1 MRTSEPGKEFI
12 KDFEGCKLEAYQC
25 SGGVWT
31 IGYGHTRHVQEGD
44 KITNKEADA
53 FLVKDIEMVEHHVDR
68 LVNVHLLT
76 NEWDAIVSWC
86 FNLGCGNLRSSTMLR
101 VINAGDIDKVSEQI
115 VRWDKAGG
123 KVVSGLTRRR
133 KAEAELFDNAV
144 YDHKPKEPKEPKE
157 PKPKAKAKS
166 NG

>member
-1 MRTSEPGKEFI
+1 MRTSESGKKFI

-25 SGGVWT
+25 SGGSWT
-31 IGYGHTRHVQEGD
+31 IGYGHTRNVQEGD

-53 FLVKDIEMVEHHVDR
+53 FLIKDIEMVEHHVNR
-68 LVNVHLLT
+68 LINVHLLT
-76 NEWDAIVSWC
+76 NQWDAVVSWC
-86 FNLGCGNLRSSTMLR
+86 FNLGCGNLRASTMLR

-123 KVVSGLTRRR
+123 KVVAGLTRRR

-144 YDHKPKEPKEPKE
+144 YDHQPKES
-157 PKPKAKAKS
+157 KPKAKAKS

>member
-1 MRTSEPGKEFI
+1 MRTSESGKQFI
-12 KDFEGCKLEAYQC
+12 KDFEGCKLEAYEC
-25 SGGVWT
+25 SGGVWS
-31 IGYGHTRHVQEGD
+31 IGYGHIRNVQEGD
-44 KITNKEADA
+44 KITNKEANA
-53 FLVKDIEMVEHHVDR
+53 FLIKDIEMVEHHVNR
-68 LVNVHLLT
+68 LINVHLLT
-76 NEWDAIVSWC
+76 NQWDAVVSWC

-123 KVVSGLTRRR
+123 KVVAGLTRRR
-133 KAEAELFDNAV
+133 KAEAELFDNAI
-144 YDHKPKEPKEPKE
+144 YDHQPKE

>member
-1 MRTSEPGKEFI
+1 MRTSEAGKEFI

-76 NEWDAIVSWC
+76 NEWDAVVSWC

-144 YDHKPKEPKEPKE
+144 YDHKPKEPKEPK
-157 PKPKAKAKS
+157 PKAKAKS

>member
-44 KITNKEADA
+44 KITSKEADA
-53 FLVKDIEMVEHHVDR
+53 FLVKDIEMVEHHVNR

-76 NEWDAIVSWC
+76 NEWDAVVSWC
-86 FNLGCGNLRSSTMLR
+86 FNLGCGNLRASTMLR

-123 KVVSGLTRRR
+123 KVVAGLTRRR
-133 KAEAELFDNAV
+133 KAEAQLFDDAV
-144 YDHKPKEPKEPKE
+144 YDHKPKES
-157 PKPKAKAKS
+157 KPKAKAKS

>member
-1 MRTSEPGKEFI
+1 MRTSESGKEFI
-12 KDFEGCKLEAYQC
+12 KHFEGCKLEAYQC

-31 IGYGHTRHVQEGD
+31 IGYGNTRNVQEGD

-53 FLVKDIEMVEHHVDR
+53 LLITDIEMVEHHVDR
-68 LVNVHLLT
+68 LVNVHLLR
-76 NEWDAIVSWC
+76 NQWDAIVSWC
-86 FNLGCGNLRSSTMLR
+86 FNLGCGNLRASTMLR
-101 VINAGDIDKVSEQI
+101 VINAGDIDEVSEQI

-123 KVVSGLTRRR
+123 KVVAGLTRRR
-133 KAEAELFDNAV
+133 KAEAQLFDDAV
-144 YDHKPKEPKEPKE
+144 YDHKPKE

>member
-25 SGGVWT
+25 SGGVWS
-31 IGYGHTRHVQEGD
+31 IGYGHTRNVQEGD
-44 KITNKEADA
+44 KITSKEADA

-76 NEWDAIVSWC
+76 NEWDAVVSWC
-86 FNLGCGNLRSSTMLR
+86 FNLGCGNLRASTMLK

-123 KVVSGLTRRR
+123 KVVAGLTRRR
-133 KAEAELFDNAV
+133 KAEAQLFDDAI
-144 YDHKPKEPKEPKE
+144 YDHKPKES
-157 PKPKAKAKS
+157 KPKAKAKS

>member
-1 MRTSEPGKEFI
+1 MRTSDAGKEFI

-68 LVNVHLLT
+68 LVNVHLLR

-86 FNLGCGNLRSSTMLR
+86 FNLGCGNLRSSTLL
-101 VINAGDIDKVSEQI
+101 VQINEGNLDKVSEQI
-115 VRWDKAGG
+115 VRWNKAGG
-123 KVVSGLTRRR
+123 KVVAGLTRRR
-133 KAEAELFDNAV
+133 KAEAAMFDNKV
-144 YDHKPKEPKEPKE
+144 DDESDE
-157 PKPKAKAKS
+157 
-166 NG
+166 

>member
-1 MRTSEPGKEFI
+1 MRTSEAGKEFI

-68 LVNVHLLT
+68 LVNVHLLR
-76 NEWDAIVSWC
+76 NEWDSIVSWC
-86 FNLGCGNLRSSTMLR
+86 FNLGCGNLRSSTLL
-101 VINAGDIDKVSEQI
+101 VQINEGNLDKVAEQI

-123 KVVSGLTRRR
+123 KVVAGLTRRR
-133 KAEAELFDNAV
+133 KAEADLFDNAV
-144 YDHKPKEPKEPKE
+144 YDHKLKEPR
-157 PKPKAKAKS
+157 PKAKAKS

>member
-1 MRTSEPGKEFI
+1 MRTSESGKEFI

-31 IGYGHTRHVQEGD
+31 IGHGHARNVQEGD

-53 FLVKDIEMVEHHVDR
+53 LLITDIEMVEHHVDR
-68 LVNVHLLT
+68 LVNVHLLR

-86 FNLGCGNLRSSTMLR
+86 FNLGCGNLRASTLL
-101 VINAGDIDKVSEQI
+101 VKINEGNLDKVAEQI

-123 KVVSGLTRRR
+123 KVVAGLTRRR

-144 YDHKPKEPKEPKE
+144 YDHKPKEPKPKT
-157 PKPKAKAKS
+157 KAKS

>member
-1 MRTSEPGKEFI
+1 
-12 KDFEGCKLEAYQC
+12 
-25 SGGVWT
+25 
-31 IGYGHTRHVQEGD
+31 
-44 KITNKEADA
+44 
-53 FLVKDIEMVEHHVDR
+53 MVEHHVDR

-76 NEWDAIVSWC
+76 NQWDAVVYWWLK
-86 FNLGCGNLRSSTMLR
+86 LGCGNQIASTKLR

-115 VRWDKAGG
+115 VRWDKVG
-123 KVVSGLTRRR
+123 KKAVAGLTRRR

-144 YDHKPKEPKEPKE
+144 YDHQPKE

>member
-68 LVNVHLLT
+68 LVNVHLLR

-101 VINAGDIDKVSEQI
+101 VINSGDIDKVSEQI

-123 KVVSGLTRRR
+123 KVVAGLTRRR